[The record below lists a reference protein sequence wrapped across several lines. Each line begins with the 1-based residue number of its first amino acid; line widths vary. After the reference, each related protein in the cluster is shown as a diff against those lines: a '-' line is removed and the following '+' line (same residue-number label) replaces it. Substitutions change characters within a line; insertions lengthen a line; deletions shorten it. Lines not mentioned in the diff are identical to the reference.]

1 MRPTMYKTAEERHE
15 ARLKSKKDSYA
26 RRQLQEQVK
35 SHTRWRCRRGAAAG
49 TQELLQRLDNLW
61 LTLGYR
67 NRTLQHKF
75 LESYGMSIISEVD
88 REGWDS
94 VKPGCEAGLAEVKDV
109 VKQAY
114 DLRTEAR
121 DIDGPLTDQL
131 RDGIASVVDVVDMHI
146 RAWEELLSMMEHGVD
161 TYFDALRYDVAEE
174 PELHSASTS
183 KQTASQLPALPLAL
197 KREPPHSSIVRV
209 AHPCT
214 VTRTPSPLSSFGS
227 SLQISSH
234 YTPQYYSQLAQPQS
248 KLHPNFLHLSHLSV
262 NHLILPLFG
271 SSLQISSHYTPQYY
285 SQLAQLTATQLA
297 IMSIHN
303 QPQADEMY
311 GIQIPDV
318 YERVRQIIKT
328 TEEEFR

>member
-1 MRPTMYKTAEERHE
+1 MYKTAEERHE

-35 SHTRWRCRRGAAAG
+35 SHTRWRRRRGAAAG

-161 TYFDALRYDVAEE
+161 TYFDALRYGSLVWQ
-174 PELHSASTS
+174 ST
-183 KQTASQLPALPLAL
+183 A
-197 KREPPHSSIVRV
+197 
-209 AHPCT
+209 
-214 VTRTPSPLSSFGS
+214 
-227 SLQISSH
+227 
-234 YTPQYYSQLAQPQS
+234 
-248 KLHPNFLHLSHLSV
+248 
-262 NHLILPLFG
+262 
-271 SSLQISSHYTPQYY
+271 
-285 SQLAQLTATQLA
+285 
-297 IMSIHN
+297 
-303 QPQADEMY
+303 
-311 GIQIPDV
+311 
-318 YERVRQIIKT
+318 
-328 TEEEFR
+328 